1 MFKLETREES
11 RNKVRGYRIVLLIK
25 SSQLWL
31 GSKRSTSVQLIEPF
45 IWSIL
50 GLYFLTE
57 LRGKYQLRS
66 K

>member
-11 RNKVRGYRIVLLIK
+11 RNKVTGYRMVLLIK
-25 SSQLWL
+25 SSQLWFS
-31 GSKRSTSVQLIEPF
+31 SKRATSVQLIETF

-57 LRGKYQLRS
+57 LCDKYQLRG